1 MHTNTFVIALLQE
14 AGCYD
19 QPYVM
24 ATFMEGDDM
33 HYTSPLRLVQE
44 AGDTVSCTHPNGWTS
59 VFAEY
64 AGLLHVNNP
73 TYSQGGLF
81 YVLGAGDRTMLA
93 SYLRSF
99 A

>member
-1 MHTNTFVIALLQE
+1 MHTNTFVVTLLNV
-14 AGCYD
+14 AGCYN
-19 QPYVM
+19 QPRVL
-24 ATFMEGDDM
+24 ATFMEGDDLQ
-33 HYTSPLRLVQE
+33 YSRDLEVVQE
-44 AGDTVSCTHPNGWTS
+44 AGNTVSCNHPNGWTS
-59 VFAEY
+59 VFAED
-64 AGLLHVNNP
+64 AGLLYVNNP